1 MLNFMRAQMHTLK
14 SQLTDRVLRFD
25 GVSEIGPEQIARFLL
40 LGVPASKLR
49 VTEQTPDLVMFNQ
62 QVSLEDQIRTGIDEP
77 IQLDM
82 AWQLPKSYSTLDL
95 DEHFTTLY
103 NQVEG
108 RYSLELQ
115 GKAIERIVVEL
126 EEVKARGM
134 VEFMRTVIFILD
146 ELKKNNVVWGVG
158 RGSSCAS
165 YLLYLIGLHV
175 VDCVT
180 MEVPMEEFFHS

>member
-1 MLNFMRAQMHTLK
+1 MRSLK
-14 SQLTDRVLRFD
+14 SELNDRVLRFD
-25 GVSEIGPEQIARFLL
+25 GVSEIDPEQVARYLL

-49 VTEQTPDLVMFNQ
+49 VNEENDDLRSFNH
-62 QVSLEDQIRTGIDEP
+62 QVPPEDQIYVGLDDP

-82 AWQLPKSYSTLDL
+82 SWQLPKKYTALDL
-95 DEHFTTLY
+95 DEYFAALY
-103 NQVEG
+103 NQVEE
-108 RYSLELQ
+108 RYSVDQRGQVL
-115 GKAIERIVVEL
+115 ERIGAEL
-126 EEVKARGM
+126 EEIKKRGLM
-134 VEFMRTVIFILD
+134 EFMRTVIFILD

-180 MEVPMEEFFHS
+180 MDVPMDEFFHD

>member
-1 MLNFMRAQMHTLK
+1 MRSLK
-14 SQLTDRVLRFD
+14 SELNDRVLRFD
-25 GVSEIGPEQIARFLL
+25 GVSEIDPEQVARYLL

-49 VTEQTPDLVMFNQ
+49 VNEETDDLRSFNH
-62 QVSLEDQIRTGIDEP
+62 QVPPEDQIYVGLDDP

-82 AWQLPKSYSTLDL
+82 SWQLPKKYTALDL
-95 DEHFTTLY
+95 DEYFVALY
-103 NQVEG
+103 NQVEE
-108 RYSLELQ
+108 RYSVDVRGQVL
-115 GKAIERIVVEL
+115 ERIAAEL
-126 EEVKARGM
+126 EEIKKRGLI
-134 VEFMRTVIFILD
+134 EFMRTVIFILD

-180 MEVPMEEFFHS
+180 MDVPMDEFFHD